1 MMPFSVLRTW
11 GLSLIGWA
19 ILGIGI
25 YCIYH
30 WSQEPRWEIV
40 ELRDGRETA
49 VATRD
54 DRWPYLA
61 AGVAIIAWSFLG
73 VPTMRLIGLG
83 FQRDDD
89 PKPERNGQQQWVEQP
104 DGTRLN
110 VEIYGNPAGPT
121 LVFTHG
127 WSLDSTEWFY
137 AKRQLASDYRLV
149 VWDLPGLG
157 RSQGPT
163 NSDYSLEKMAGDLQ
177 AVVNAVAPTEP
188 VVLVGH
194 SIGGMIT
201 QTFCRM
207 FHAEM
212 QHRVS
217 GLVLIH
223 TTYQNPVTTALG
235 APVLRLLQPL
245 IVVLNHATIALAPL
259 AWLSNWQSYSNGSL
273 HMASRI
279 SSFAGGQTWGQIEYA
294 SRLSAAAWPAV
305 IARGNLAM
313 LKFDERAT
321 LPSIEVPTLVIGA
334 EHDRLT
340 KLTASQF
347 IEQQIPHGL
356 LACVNAGHLGL
367 WERHQEVC
375 DAIDEFAKKY
385 GKSQTAANTESHQ
398 QMPQL

>member
-11 GLSLIGWA
+11 GLGLIGWA

-25 YCIYH
+25 YCIYY
-30 WSQEPRWEIV
+30 WSQEPARDV
-40 ELRDGRETA
+40 AELRDEPAAA
-49 VATRD
+49 VETRD

-73 VPTMRLIGLG
+73 GPTMRLIASG

-89 PKPERNGQQQWVEQP
+89 PRPERRGQQQWVEQP

-110 VEIYGNPAGPT
+110 VEIYGPPDGPT
-121 LVFTHG
+121 LIFTHG
-127 WSLDSTEWFY
+127 WSLDSTEWCY
-137 AKRQLASDYRLV
+137 VKRELATDYRLV

-157 RSQGPT
+157 QSHGPT
-163 NSDYSLEKMAGDLQ
+163 NNDYSLEKMAGDLR
-177 AVVNAVAPTEP
+177 AVMDAVAPTEP
-188 VVLVGH
+188 VILVGH

-201 QTFCRM
+201 QTFSRV
-207 FHAEM
+207 FHAET
-212 QHRVS
+212 HRRVK

-235 APVLRLLQPL
+235 APLLRILQPF

-259 AWLSNWQSYSNGSL
+259 AWLSNWQSYWNGSL

-294 SRLSAAAWPAV
+294 SRLCAAAWPAV
-305 IARGNLAM
+305 VARGNLAM
-313 LKFDERAT
+313 LEFDERAT
-321 LPSIEVPTLVIGA
+321 LPTIEIPTLVIGA
-334 EHDRLT
+334 QHDRLT
-340 KLTASQF
+340 KFVASEF

-356 LACVNAGHLGL
+356 LAQVAAGHLGL
-367 WERHQEVC
+367 WERHNEVC
-375 DAIDEFAKKY
+375 DAIDEFAQKY
-385 GKSQTAANTESHQ
+385 STSRAATNIESKQ
-398 QMPQL
+398 QAPQP